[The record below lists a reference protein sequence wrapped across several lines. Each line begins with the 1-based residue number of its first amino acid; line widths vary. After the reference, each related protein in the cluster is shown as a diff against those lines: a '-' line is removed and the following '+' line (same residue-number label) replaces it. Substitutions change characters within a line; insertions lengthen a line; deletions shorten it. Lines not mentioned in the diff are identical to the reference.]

1 MIYLMTDVIRYE
13 FSGIDYAIRQRY
25 RLFKEMGVPVKIIST
40 IYNRFSDLNR
50 FRAGIVAEDCINMN
64 DFFQQAVLYHGPR
77 RTLADLDFGN
87 LVTPVRQARQVHYY
101 KGRYR
106 VVTVTLAKPDSG
118 YPSAPDQIDKIDFF
132 GHRDQLLQT
141 DYYDVRGFLSMRH
154 IFDEDGYLTTEQM
167 MRPDGKVGYE
177 NTYQKDDAGHSV
189 LQETTL
195 QTDDGLSIF
204 TTRQELIT
212 AFLSRLQAIGQPA
225 YFFADWPEMGD
236 APLFALPTHPKVIA
250 VRHSAHT
257 QDPNDP
263 MKSPYVDRVQQEID
277 HPESVIGFVTATK
290 SQAADL
296 HQRSGV
302 KTWAIP
308 PSYNESTLL
317 EKSPVPLNH
326 RKKHTIISVARIHPE
341 KQLDQLIEAVRSIQQ
356 RVPDVQL
363 EIYGYVN
370 YQSYYHKLQKQ
381 VAEAHLQDHVRFMG
395 YVPDLSK
402 PFDQGTVLALTGYYE
417 GFNLALMQSLAHGM
431 PAVAYDVHY
440 GINEQIKDGQNGF
453 LVPLSDRTTL
463 ANRLTQV
470 LTDADLWQAQSV
482 AAKKLAQVYSK
493 AHVVAKWRAFLDDL
507 QVPVDGKIQNK

>member
-50 FRAGIVAEDCINMN
+50 FRAGIAAEDCINMN
-64 DFFQQAVLYHGPR
+64 DFFQQVILYHGPR
-77 RTLADLDFGN
+77 RTLTDLDFGN
-87 LVTPVRQARQVHYY
+87 LVTPVRQERQVHYY

-118 YPSAPDQIDKIDFF
+118 YPFAPDQIDKIDFY

-177 NTYQKDDAGHSV
+177 NTYQKDDNGHNV
-189 LQETTL
+189 LQQTTL

-212 AFLSRLQAIGQPA
+212 DFLSRLQAIGQPA

-236 APLFALPTHPKVIA
+236 APLFALATHPKVIA

-290 SQAADL
+290 SQGTDL
-296 HQRSGV
+296 HQRSSV

-308 PSYNESTLL
+308 PAYNASTLL
-317 EKSPVPLNH
+317 ENS
-326 RKKHTIISVARIHPE
+326 
-341 KQLDQLIEAVRSIQQ
+341 
-356 RVPDVQL
+356 
-363 EIYGYVN
+363 
-370 YQSYYHKLQKQ
+370 
-381 VAEAHLQDHVRFMG
+381 VRFMG

-453 LVPLSDRTTL
+453 LVPLNDQTTL
-463 ANRLTQV
+463 AKRLAQI
-470 LTDADLWQAQSV
+470 LTDTDLWQAQST
-482 AAKKLAQVYSK
+482 AAKKLAQTYSK
-493 AHVVAKWRAFLDDL
+493 AHVVAKWQAFLDDL
-507 QVPVDGKIQNK
+507 QVPVDVNSH